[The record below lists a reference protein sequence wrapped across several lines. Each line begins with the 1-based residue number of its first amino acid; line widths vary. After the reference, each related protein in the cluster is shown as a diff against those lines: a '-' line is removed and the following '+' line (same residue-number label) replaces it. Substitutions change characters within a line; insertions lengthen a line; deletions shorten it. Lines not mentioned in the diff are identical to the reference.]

1 MKELA
6 IGEVG
11 EIDGVKVRCV
21 KHIDCSSCHKCVF
34 EKRYVDFCFA
44 LKCTPSA
51 RKRREWVYY
60 EAVTE

>member
-21 KHIDCSSCHKCVF
+21 TTLTPEICTGCCFLEKQYARCSKIACQSF
-34 EKRYVDFCFA
+34 KRKNGDDVIF
-44 LKCTPSA
+44 
-51 RKRREWVYY
+51 